1 MDARKLFIP
10 VIIVSLIFIATKAAL
25 SQDVAAGSAPTE
37 EAAIETQN
45 PVTEGTVVPD
55 DKESETQWIYGD
67 VINLDPENKTIL
79 VKTLDYETDQ
89 EKEISIATDEKTAF
103 ENIKSLDEIK
113 PNDTVSV
120 DYIVTADGKN
130 LAKNL
135 SLEKP
140 EAKPTPTVAQS
151 ESPAA
156 PIIETPET
164 VTTPEA
170 GHSDNSLTGY

>member
-1 MDARKLFIP
+1 MGRKNLLIP
-10 VIIVSLIFIATKAAL
+10 VIIVSLIFIAAKAVL
-25 SQDVAAGSAPTE
+25 CQEVAPRADAAE
-37 EAAIETQN
+37 DAIEAQN
-45 PVTEGTVVPD
+45 PVTEGAAVPE

-67 VINLDPENKTIL
+67 VINLDPQNKTIL

-89 EKEISIATDEKTAF
+89 EKEINITTDEKTAF

-140 EAKPTPTVAQS
+140 EAQV
-151 ESPAA
+151 A

-164 VTTPEA
+164 VTMPEA
-170 GHSDNSLTGY
+170 GHSDKPVTGY

>member
-1 MDARKLFIP
+1 MDAKKLLIP
-10 VIIVSLIFIATKAAL
+10 VIIVSLIFIATKAVF
-25 SQDVAAGSAPTE
+25 SQEIAPKADAAE
-37 EAAIETQN
+37 DAIEAQN
-45 PVTEGTVVPD
+45 PVTEGAAVPD

-67 VINLDPENKTIL
+67 VVNLDPQNKTIM

-89 EKEISIATDEKTAF
+89 EKEISIATDEKTVF

-113 PNDTVSV
+113 PDDTVSV

-140 EAKPTPTVAQS
+140 EAKVAPITAGQP
-151 ESPAA
+151 ESQAA
-156 PIIETPET
+156 PIIETPEI
-164 VTTPEA
+164 VTMPES

>member
-1 MDARKLFIP
+1 MGRKNLLIL
-10 VIIVSLIFIATKAAL
+10 VIIVSLIFIATKAVL
-25 SQDVAAGSAPTE
+25 SQEVAPKADAAE
-37 EAAIETQN
+37 DAIEAQN
-45 PVTEGTVVPD
+45 PVTEGAVVPE
-55 DKESETQWIYGD
+55 DKEGETQWIYGD

-89 EKEISIATDEKTAF
+89 EKEVSIATDKKTAF

-113 PNDTVSV
+113 PNDTVSI
-120 DYIVTADGKN
+120 DYIVSADGKN

-140 EAKPTPTVAQS
+140 EAQV
-151 ESPAA
+151 A